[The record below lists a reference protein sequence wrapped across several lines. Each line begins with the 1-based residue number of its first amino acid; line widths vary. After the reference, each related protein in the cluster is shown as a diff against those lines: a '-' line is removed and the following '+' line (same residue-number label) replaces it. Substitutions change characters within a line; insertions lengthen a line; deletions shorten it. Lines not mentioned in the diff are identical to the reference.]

1 MTIPVPRDRELLS
14 EASSALEEAVDRSG
28 LAATADLRLRLLE
41 GSAARVGGYSLDQFD
56 LAVPDIGGGDALT
69 SDATMDVTKRLA
81 EAVLDCSIPAPLA
94 IAALGDSDVNPVVR
108 RRQGR
113 YFTDSRLAMSLALDV
128 QEQTTGAKSIL
139 DPSCGA
145 GVLLVAI
152 ASRAGPNHAHRSHLI
167 RNVLWGID
175 RDPHAVRAAR
185 AAISSLTN
193 DLDAVA
199 GLCHHLIVADS
210 LAVGQRWWRSRS
222 NAGFDVVVGNPP
234 WEKLKVTRHEHALN
248 GGHQRH
254 YGDEYL
260 RSEIDEVAL
269 QSDRQ
274 AALNYQALVNAEMTL
289 QGSGESDL
297 YKMFVE
303 LGAKLTSDSGVLAF
317 LVPAGFI
324 RNHGTRDLREWLFRT
339 FDIDVQIL
347 DNRERYFGIDSRFK
361 FVRLL
366 AKRHSNRRRS
376 ISFCNYAGYM
386 SSRWKAKTSFS
397 ELKRMQPNL
406 EIPEVRDHADWELFT
421 RLRHLHPD
429 FGSAEAGWT
438 PRFYR
443 EVDMTNDRSKFKSRA
458 SWPDDVPV
466 IEGRMVHHHRVSA
479 KRYVA
484 GRGRRAEWET
494 QFLFTAP
501 LQPQWFIRRTNLR
514 QAMQLRVDRQRAG
527 FCDITGQ
534 TNERTVLAAL
544 IPEGAVCG
552 NKVPTMDFS
561 SYGQASAWVGI
572 ANSFAFDW
580 LTRRLVTTTL
590 NFFILRSLPIPLWNP
605 VDEGLLAIAKATQAL
620 ASVESDGGKEDLWSV
635 ARIRAKIEVE
645 SARLYGISVTDLD
658 QIMCDFPQVD
668 KAQEPLTGET
678 TSSITRDLIVASG
691 DTWAS
696 PCELERAQDRV
707 MRAQAVGAV
716 PFIPNEHARAY
727 RRRA

>member
-14 EASSALEEAVDRSG
+14 EASSALEEAVERSG
-28 LAATADLRLRLLE
+28 LEASADVRLRLLE
-41 GSAARVGGYSLDQFD
+41 GTAARVGGYSLDQFD
-56 LAVPDIGGGDALT
+56 LVVADTGS
-69 SDATMDVTKRLA
+69 SDSLASEATMGLTRKLA
-81 EAVLDCSIPAPLA
+81 EAVRDCSLPPPLA
-94 IAALGDSDVNPVVR
+94 IAALGDSDLDPVVR

-113 YFTDSRLAMSLALDV
+113 YFTDSRLAMSLAFDV
-128 QEQTTGAKSIL
+128 REQTTTAKSIL

-152 ASRAGPNHAHRSHLI
+152 ALQAGSNQDHGAHLI

-175 RDPHAVRAAR
+175 RDPRAVRAAR
-185 AAISSLTN
+185 AAISSLTD

-199 GLCHHLIVADS
+199 GLCRRLIVADS
-210 LAVGQRWWRSRS
+210 LAVGRQWWRSRS
-222 NAGFDVVVGNPP
+222 NIGFEVVVGNPP

-254 YGDEYL
+254 YGDEYHQ
-260 RSEIDEVAL
+260 SEIDEAAL
-269 QSDRQ
+269 RSDRQ
-274 AALNYQALVNAEMTL
+274 AALDYRVLVTAEMAF
-289 QGSGESDL
+289 QGRGESDL

-303 LGAKLTSDSGVLAF
+303 LGARLTSDSGVLAF
-317 LVPAGFI
+317 LVPAGLI
-324 RNHGTRDLREWLFRT
+324 RNHGARDLREWLFRT

-366 AKRHSNRRRS
+366 AKRNSNGRRLVR
-376 ISFCNYAGYM
+376 FCNYSANAAN
-386 SSRWKAKTSFS
+386 RWKAETSFS

-406 EIPEVRDHADWELFT
+406 EIPEVQERADWELFT
-421 RLRHLHPD
+421 KLRRLHPE
-429 FGSAEAGWT
+429 FGSTEAGWT

-443 EVDMTNDRSKFKSRA
+443 EIDMTNDRSKFKGRA
-458 SWPDDVPV
+458 SCPDDLPV

-494 QFLFTAP
+494 QFLFRA
-501 LQPQWFIRRTNLR
+501 LSRPQWFVRHADLR
-514 QAMQLRVDRQRAG
+514 PAMQERVSRLRAG

-552 NKVPTMDFS
+552 NKVPTIDFS
-561 SYGQASAWVGI
+561 SHAQASAWVGI
-572 ANSFAFDW
+572 ANSFVFDW
-580 LTRRLVTTTL
+580 LARRSVTTTL
-590 NFFILRSLPIPLWNP
+590 NFFILRSLPIPSWNA
-605 VDEGLLAIAKATQAL
+605 VDKGLLTIAEATQVL
-620 ASVESDGGKEDLWSV
+620 ASVESDDGEEDLWSV
-635 ARIRAKIEVE
+635 ARIRARIEVE
-645 SARLYGISVTDLD
+645 SARMYGISVTDLD
-658 QIMCDFPQVD
+658 QIMRDFPQVD
-668 KAQEPLTGET
+668 KAQAPLPGET
-678 TSSITRDLIVASG
+678 ASSITRDLIAASG

-696 PCELERAQDRV
+696 LSELERAKDRV
-707 MRAQAVGAV
+707 MRAQSVGAV

-727 RRRA
+727 RRKS